1 MHYEEI
7 VKSTCEDALQFVSP
21 WTQVERKSQNLCSP
35 ANNTIVIIMIRC
47 TSVPARVRAAAQRL
61 EQKQRR
67 QSWRWWS
74 GWQWCWWQGGWWRS
88 WQGRRW
94 WWRQGWRWLWLR
106 WWRWWDEKL
115 FLKGWRAPSS
125 IVGGVKEG
133 ETSSCTWGKEH
144 QGEVTITTCIS
155 FAGARHNHLINNTKN
170 KIRSQNQQNHH
181 HHNHHQPH
189 PGSSSW
195 SWQKKDWFQTNC
207 NNLQLCREIPIQYFI
222 SKWSKPKGRGTI
234 KFTSQSASLL
244 LYLLQ
249 HRPAS
254 DNMIKMQPLITRA
267 LLQSLPRA

>member
-7 VKSTCEDALQFVSP
+7 VKSTCEDALQYVSP
-21 WTQVERKSQNLCSP
+21 WTHVGRKSQKLLSP

-94 WWRQGWRWLWLR
+94 WWRQGWRWLCLR

-170 KIRSQNQQNHH
+170 KIRSQNQQNHLIII
-181 HHNHHQPH
+181 NPILEVR
-189 PGSSSW
+189 PDLDRTKIDSKEIVIICNCAGKYRSSTS
-195 SWQKKDWFQTNC
+195 FQSDPSQREEERL
-207 NNLQLCREIPIQYFI
+207 NLLHRAQVYF
-222 SKWSKPKGRGTI
+222 
-234 KFTSQSASLL
+234 FTCYNIGL
-244 LYLLQ
+244 
-249 HRPAS
+249 PV
-254 DNMIKMQPLITRA
+254 ITW
-267 LLQSLPRA
+267 